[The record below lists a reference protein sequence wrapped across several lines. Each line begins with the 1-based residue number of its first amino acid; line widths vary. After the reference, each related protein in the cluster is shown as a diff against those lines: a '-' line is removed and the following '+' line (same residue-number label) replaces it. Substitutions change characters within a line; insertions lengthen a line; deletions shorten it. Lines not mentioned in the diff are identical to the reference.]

1 MGTFEEIWNIVR
13 QIPPG
18 KVAEKSGPRRSQDGE
33 ARNMTIQEVEP
44 TGKLLEQL
52 IALSWD
58 WEAENSSHG
67 YRKNTPADIEGNRV
81 FVAFEEGAVIGYLFG
96 HEEVIEKA
104 TSVYPAGTT
113 SFELEELYVKPRYR
127 NRGVGRALF
136 QYVEKEL
143 AGKVDM
149 ILLGTATKDFRSIL
163 HFYIDELGME
173 FWSARLFKWMK

>member
-1 MGTFEEIWNIVR
+1 
-13 QIPPG
+13 
-18 KVAEKSGPRRSQDGE
+18 
-33 ARNMTIQEVEP
+33 MTIQEMEP
-44 TGKLLEQL
+44 TGALLEQL
-52 IALSWD
+52 IALSED

-81 FVAFEEGAVIGYLFG
+81 FVALEEGAVVGYLFG
-96 HEEVIEKA
+96 HEEVIEEA
-104 TSVYPAGTT
+104 TSVYPAGTA

-127 NRGVGRALF
+127 NKGVGMALF
-136 QYVEKEL
+136 RYAEKEL

-173 FWSARLFKWMK
+173 FWRARLFKRMKQSGGESKW